1 MTPLPPD
8 QWDPALQ
15 HVIDD
20 MSGRPL
26 NIHCLLANHPELLK
40 AWWNYRMYLVR
51 GGDLPQRDCELVIL
65 RISVLTRKWYEW
77 SAHVVRGLAAGMS
90 MEEIERVAAG
100 PAASG
105 WGKKDSIL
113 LSAVDSL
120 FNIRRIDSATLTSL
134 KTYFSRQQI
143 MDLISIHGMY
153 VTIACMIGTWEIQI
167 EDAVASCLPGDV
179 TEESFA
185 KLISAT
191 HGN

>member
-20 MSGRPL
+20 MNGRPL

-51 GGDLPQRDCELVIL
+51 GGDLSQRDCELVIL

-90 MEEIERVAAG
+90 LEEIERVAAG

-105 WGKKDSIL
+105 WGEKDSTL

-134 KTYFSRQQI
+134 KTYFSGQQI

-153 VTIACMIGTWEIQI
+153 VTIACMIGTWEIPI

>member
-20 MSGRPL
+20 MNGRPL

-51 GGDLPQRDCELVIL
+51 GGDLSQRDCELVIL

-90 MEEIERVAAG
+90 LEEIERVAAG

-134 KTYFSRQQI
+134 KTYFSGQQI

-167 EDAVASCLPGDV
+167 EDAVASSLPGDV

>member
-20 MSGRPL
+20 TNGRPL

-51 GGDLPQRDCELVIL
+51 GGDLSQRDCELVIL

-90 MEEIERVAAG
+90 LEEIERVAAG

-134 KTYFSRQQI
+134 KTYFSGQQI

>member
-20 MSGRPL
+20 MNGRPL

-90 MEEIERVAAG
+90 LEEIERVAAG
-100 PAASG
+100 PAASD
-105 WGKKDSIL
+105 WGKKDSTL

-134 KTYFSRQQI
+134 KTYFSGQQI

-167 EDAVASCLPGDV
+167 DDAVASCLPGDRKSV
-179 TEESFA
+179 V
-185 KLISAT
+185 
-191 HGN
+191 

>member
-20 MSGRPL
+20 MNGRPL

-51 GGDLPQRDCELVIL
+51 GGDLSQRDCELVIL

-90 MEEIERVAAG
+90 LEEIERVAAG

-134 KTYFSRQQI
+134 KTYFSGQQI